1 MLVLLVVATGSLV
14 TMPAVAKAETL
25 RGVTIENW
33 PYVAL
38 RKNGQFEG
46 FCIELLNELFK
57 VLGHGYTLKLVDD
70 GKYGGWLTPNGTL
83 DGVIGEL
90 SRGVGCRGEHIL

>member
-1 MLVLLVVATGSLV
+1 MFRFVLVLCITVCLQIKTLE
-14 TMPAVAKAETL
+14 AETL
-25 RGVTIENW
+25 RGITIENW

-57 VLGHGYTLKLVDD
+57 VMGHGYTLKLVND

-83 DGVIGEL
+83 DGVIGEI
-90 SRGVGCRGEHIL
+90 SRGVSTL